1 MSAAPPVV
9 LYRDEHLLII
19 DKASGVP
26 LFADRGGA
34 EPLWPQL
41 QALGPVRQ
49 VHRIDK
55 GTSGVLAVALSR
67 SCQQLLTRAFGAHEV
82 GKFYIAGVAGRL
94 TLRGSGRID
103 LPLRPGRK
111 SRYRV
116 AGARERIRRDGN
128 RWVLPGAVDPDGKA
142 SSTRFRQLARRG
154 ARSWLLVRPLT
165 GRTHQIRVH
174 LAWIGHPLLGDHLYG
189 RPDADD
195 QRWPRLALHA
205 HALTLPTVNGGRRT
219 FRAPVPGDLRMPGR

>member
-128 RWVLPGAVDPDGKA
+128 RWVLPAAPVSASWPDAGHA
-142 SSTRFRQLARRG
+142 AG
-154 ARSWLLVRPLT
+154 CWCARSPAARIRSAYTWPGSAIHCSAIISMAGPTRT
-165 GRTHQIRVH
+165 TSAGR
-174 LAWIGHPLLGDHLYG
+174 G
-189 RPDADD
+189 
-195 QRWPRLALHA
+195 WPCM
-205 HALTLPTVNGGRRT
+205 PTR
-219 FRAPVPGDLRMPGR
+219 